1 MPDHFYELATARFVM
16 RNCRFIATTQDQQK
30 ALEFMSKFLTKEEK
44 INRGAKDRITQ
55 LMRQL
60 KADNE
65 K

>member
-16 RNCRFIATTQDQQK
+16 RNCRFLSTIQDQQK
-30 ALEFMSKFLTKEEK
+30 ALEFMNKFLAKEEK
-44 INRGAKDRITQ
+44 MNRGAKDRITQ

-60 KADNE
+60 KNDNE

>member
-16 RNCRFIATTQDQQK
+16 RNCRFIATNQDQQK

-44 INRGAKDRITQ
+44 MNRGAKDRITQ

-60 KADNE
+60 KHDNE
-65 K
+65 R